1 MPRKTKKI
9 AVRDE
14 FLILTNGKRT
24 EKNYFEAVRSNY
36 KSIFKISVKFMN
48 DDPVALVDH
57 AIGMK
62 NARNRV
68 WCVFDKDEFPTDSV
82 EPAIKT
88 AKDNGIGIAFSNMA
102 FEVWLIDHFEK
113 CYTEKTAEKL
123 ITDFDRILRA
133 KGYTKGNGYMW
144 FANSGAWMDTY
155 NIFQASDASLLFML
169 NEIQMVFEV
178 HRTTEETT
186 KFKPIIN
193 ALRNGQKRII
203 DLMKRKLSLMQI
215 PGIKI

>member
-1 MPRKTKKI
+1 MPRKTKQL

-48 DDPVALVDH
+48 DDPVALVSH

-82 EPAIKT
+82 EPAIKA
-88 AKDNGIGIAFSNMA
+88 AKENGIGIAFSNMA
-102 FEVWLIDHFEK
+102 FEVWLIDHFER

-123 ITDFDRILRA
+123 IADFDRILRA
-133 KGYTKGNGYMW
+133 KGYTKGY
-144 FANSGAWMDTY
+144 AKEDK
-155 NIFQASDASLLFML
+155 
-169 NEIQMVFEV
+169 QMITDVLMPRLDPFEV
-178 HRTTEETT
+178 
-186 KFKPIIN
+186 
-193 ALRNGQKRII
+193 LR
-203 DLMKRKLSLMQI
+203 
-215 PGIKI
+215 

>member
-88 AKDNGIGIAFSNMA
+88 AKENGI
-102 FEVWLIDHFEK
+102 
-113 CYTEKTAEKL
+113 
-123 ITDFDRILRA
+123 DR
-133 KGYTKGNGYMW
+133 K
-144 FANSGAWMDTY
+144 S
-155 NIFQASDASLLFML
+155 
-169 NEIQMVFEV
+169 VV
-178 HRTTEETT
+178 
-186 KFKPIIN
+186 
-193 ALRNGQKRII
+193 
-203 DLMKRKLSLMQI
+203 
-215 PGIKI
+215 

>member
-1 MPRKTKKI
+1 MPRKTKQL

-88 AKDNGIGIAFSNMA
+88 AKENGIGIAFSNIA

-123 ITDFDRILRA
+123 IADFDRILRA
-133 KGYTKGNGYMW
+133 KGYNKGYAKEDKQMITDVLMPCLDEAVHNADVVMQNRVLKYKEYRKDDNYPFCDW
-144 FANSGAWMDTY
+144 NSFTNVHKLIDALKLEKKLETDT
-155 NIFQASDASLLFML
+155 Q
-169 NEIQMVFEV
+169 
-178 HRTTEETT
+178 
-186 KFKPIIN
+186 
-193 ALRNGQKRII
+193 
-203 DLMKRKLSLMQI
+203 
-215 PGIKI
+215 

>member
-1 MPRKTKKI
+1 MPRKTKQL

-14 FLILTNGKRT
+14 FLVLTNGKRT

-102 FEVWLIDHFEK
+102 FEVWLIDHFER

-123 ITDFDRILRA
+123 IADFDRILRV
-133 KGYTKGNGYMW
+133 KGYTKGYAKEDKQMITDVLMPRLDEAVHNADVVMQNRVLKYKEYRKDDNYPFCDW
-144 FANSGAWMDTY
+144 NSFTNVHKLIDALKLEKKLETDT
-155 NIFQASDASLLFML
+155 Q
-169 NEIQMVFEV
+169 
-178 HRTTEETT
+178 
-186 KFKPIIN
+186 
-193 ALRNGQKRII
+193 
-203 DLMKRKLSLMQI
+203 
-215 PGIKI
+215 

>member
-36 KSIFKISVKFMN
+36 KSIFKISVKFIN

-82 EPAIKT
+82 FAGSIVSRWGVCYNS
-88 AKDNGIGIAFSNMA
+88 AY
-102 FEVWLIDHFEK
+102 HFQS
-113 CYTEKTAEKL
+113 
-123 ITDFDRILRA
+123 F
-133 KGYTKGNGYMW
+133 
-144 FANSGAWMDTY
+144 
-155 NIFQASDASLLFML
+155 
-169 NEIQMVFEV
+169 
-178 HRTTEETT
+178 
-186 KFKPIIN
+186 
-193 ALRNGQKRII
+193 
-203 DLMKRKLSLMQI
+203 
-215 PGIKI
+215 

>member
-1 MPRKTKKI
+1 MVDQFIHRFSLG
-9 AVRDE
+9 E
-14 FLILTNGKRT
+14 
-24 EKNYFEAVRSNY
+24 E
-36 KSIFKISVKFMN
+36 KSIFEQ
-48 DDPVALVDH
+48 
-57 AIGMK
+57 GMK
-62 NARNRV
+62 I
-68 WCVFDKDEFPTDSV
+68 DYV
-82 EPAIKT
+82 ESQMISHA
-88 AKDNGIGIAFSNMA
+88 
-102 FEVWLIDHFEK
+102 
-113 CYTEKTAEKL
+113 
-123 ITDFDRILRA
+123 
-133 KGYTKGNGYMW
+133 NGYMW

-186 KFKPIIN
+186 KFKSIIN